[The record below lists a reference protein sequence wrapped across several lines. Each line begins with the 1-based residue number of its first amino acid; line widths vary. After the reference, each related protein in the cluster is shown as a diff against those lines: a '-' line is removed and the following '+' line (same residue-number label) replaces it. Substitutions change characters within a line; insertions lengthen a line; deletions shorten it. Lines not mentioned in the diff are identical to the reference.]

1 VTNEINVTSLV
12 SLLAA
17 QDSPALENLRKRYPT
32 VTGLQPGL
40 KVLGA
45 EKDIS
50 VLAFQE
56 LAIETLRVSRSRMA
70 EIGRHLDK
78 RLRWARRVR
87 LGSSL
92 VGGLAS
98 AGLLGAV
105 LLEQRLATLVSA
117 AVTFI
122 SSSLAVVGDFVENG
136 AAGTAGGLASMRLR
150 AAAAIGQIAAL
161 DGEVKLLSALNASSS
176 ERITV
181 IQQANALAAEVRQIE
196 FEAGV
201 LETTP

>member
-1 VTNEINVTSLV
+1 VSDDINVTSLV
-12 SLLAA
+12 ALLAA
-17 QDSPALENLRKRYPT
+17 QDSDALKDLRKRYPT
-32 VTGLQPGL
+32 VAALQPGL
-40 KVLGA
+40 KVLGS

-50 VLAFQE
+50 LLAFQE
-56 LAIETLRVSRSRMA
+56 LTIETLRVSGSRMA
-70 EIGRHLDK
+70 DIGRHLDK

-87 LGSSL
+87 LGSS
-92 VGGLAS
+92 VIGGLAS

-117 AVTFI
+117 AVTFV
-122 SSSLAVVGDFVENG
+122 SSSLALVADFVENG
-136 AAGTAGGLASMRLR
+136 ATGTAGGLAPMRLR

-161 DGEVKLLSALNASSS
+161 DGEVKLLSALNASAS

-181 IQQANALAAEVRQIE
+181 IQRANALAAEIRQIE

-201 LETTP
+201 LETAP